1 MVVIK
6 ADEAQFEGL
15 GGTQGDAAQRI
26 YHSQVNIA
34 CILKFY
40 YDDRGLLSTPVST
53 TYSNPSCSAMWS
65 V

>member
-1 MVVIK
+1 MHIWMVVIK

-34 CILKFY
+34 CIL
-40 YDDRGLLSTPVST
+40 
-53 TYSNPSCSAMWS
+53 
-65 V
+65 